1 MADEL
6 PDEFIEK
13 IRQTVKSRGQD
24 KLLIGEVWEDAVTK
38 ESYGKRRTY
47 LLGKGLDGT
56 MNYPF
61 RAAILDFIKYGN
73 GFKFCES
80 IYSIYER
87 YPKEAMDVAWNMI
100 STHDTV
106 RGLTEIAGDDV
117 ANHDRAWQAQHFI
130 PSDKLQTAS
139 KLLMCAYAL
148 AFTLPGVPCVYYG
161 DEICTQGYKDP
172 FNRSF
177 FDWSKTDC
185 QTVGE
190 IREMANFRNNH
201 IQYAGG
207 KIFFVF
213 LNDNATAFVRF
224 NGNGEVLTAVN
235 RGIEPVEFN
244 YKNRLY
250 KIEKQS
256 YILEEVKDGE

>member
-1 MADEL
+1 M
-6 PDEFIEK
+6 FI
-13 IRQTVKSRGQD
+13 TV
-24 KLLIGEVWEDAVTK
+24 
-38 ESYGKRRTY
+38 
-47 LLGKGLDGT
+47 
-56 MNYPF
+56 M
-61 RAAILDFIKYGN
+61 
-73 GFKFCES
+73 KF
-80 IYSIYER
+80 
-87 YPKEAMDVAWNMI
+87 A
-100 STHDTV
+100 
-106 RGLTEIAGDDV
+106 
-117 ANHDRAWQAQHFI
+117 
-130 PSDKLQTAS
+130 
-139 KLLMCAYAL
+139 
-148 AFTLPGVPCVYYG
+148 
-161 DEICTQGYKDP
+161 TQGYKDP

-201 IQYAGG
+201 SQYAGG

-213 LNDNATAFVRF
+213 LNDNAAAFVRF
-224 NGNGEVLTAVN
+224 DENGEVLTAVN